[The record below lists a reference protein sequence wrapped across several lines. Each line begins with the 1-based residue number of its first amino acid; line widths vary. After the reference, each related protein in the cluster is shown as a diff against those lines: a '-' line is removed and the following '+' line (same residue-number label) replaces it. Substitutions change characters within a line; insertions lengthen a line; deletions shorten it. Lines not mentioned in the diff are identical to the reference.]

1 MAFTAVARSI
11 NAVVVLLMLA
21 LMPSSSMAAD
31 YALKSLNTPLA
42 DYVTSDTV
50 KINVTGPSTALVLRS
65 MVTLNGNNVT
75 SALQPDGAGSMSGNV
90 SGLTIGTNT
99 FQLYTSKAS

>member
-1 MAFTAVARSI
+1 MAFIAGARTVDI
-11 NAVVVLLMLA
+11 VVVLLMLA
-21 LMPSSSMAAD
+21 LVPSSSSSMAAD
-31 YALKSLNTPLA
+31 YVIKSLNTPLA

-75 SALQPDGAGSMSGNV
+75 SALQPDGTGSMSGNV

-99 FQLYTSKAS
+99 FQLYTSK